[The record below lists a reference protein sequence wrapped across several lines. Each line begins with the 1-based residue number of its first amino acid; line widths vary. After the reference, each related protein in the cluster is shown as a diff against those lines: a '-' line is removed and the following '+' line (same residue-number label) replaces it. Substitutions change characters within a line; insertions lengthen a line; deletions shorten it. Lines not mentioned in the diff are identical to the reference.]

1 MSICVVIIV
10 IVKCCC
16 FIIYFVMDGV
26 GKMVNF
32 YYFINIGIV
41 LMFLIG
47 ISFQGIVIDIIFV
60 VVIKINIRMRVIK
73 D

>member
-1 MSICVVIIV
+1 MEFVFNMSICVVIIV

-47 ISFQGIVIDIIFV
+47 ISF
-60 VVIKINIRMRVIK
+60 
-73 D
+73 